1 MAEASRQTMGW
12 RFATMHDREAVV
24 AMIADAAE
32 QASLRLTPPDLATSP
47 AAFRR
52 VDGTSVFRPKHSTV
66 FSSELL
72 LAAEDRLLDRSQ
84 TMTAPTVPLAT
95 IEKITTKPDRDG
107 RILGEDQADALTKI
121 AVSGRLLDAIRR
133 RRNLKWGI
141 PAMLLAVPYLLIASI
156 CTNALADG
164 APGWLHLVVLW
175 AVWNALKFIIM
186 GPVSLI
192 LLIRARTLEAIA
204 RHRNR
209 QATRDSSQSQAPMT
223 AGAVR

>member
-1 MAEASRQTMGW
+1 
-12 RFATMHDREAVV
+12 
-24 AMIADAAE
+24 MIRLIWTFSAHTRYY
-32 QASLRLTPPDLATSP
+32 LR
-47 AAFRR
+47 RY
-52 VDGTSVFRPKHSTV
+52 
-66 FSSELL
+66 
-72 LAAEDRLLDRSQ
+72 
-84 TMTAPTVPLAT
+84 MPTN
-95 IEKITTKPDRDG
+95 
-107 RILGEDQADALTKI
+107 
-121 AVSGRLLDAIRR
+121 RLLDAIRR

-192 LLIRARTLEAIA
+192 LLIRARTQEAIA